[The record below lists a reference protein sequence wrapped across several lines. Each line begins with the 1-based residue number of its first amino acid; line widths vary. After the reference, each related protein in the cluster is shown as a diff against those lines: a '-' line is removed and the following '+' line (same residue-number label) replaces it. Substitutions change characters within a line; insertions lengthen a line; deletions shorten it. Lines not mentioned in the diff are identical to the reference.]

1 MPATS
6 DEEGFDAYEGRRS
19 VLIGIIKVA
28 LILVAIAM
36 GSAVVLGLLVP
47 RMAARRKRA
56 QLEQVKENMRQLGLA
71 LHNYQQ
77 THSQPLQPVSTDGA
91 PPSGE

>member
-6 DEEGFDAYEGRRS
+6 DEESFDASESRRS

-28 LILVAIAM
+28 LILVAIAL
-36 GSAVVLGLLVP
+36 GSVVVLGVLVP
-47 RMAARRKRA
+47 MAAARRKRA
-56 QLEQVKENMRQLGLA
+56 QQEQVRENMRQLGIA

-77 THSQPLQPVSTDGA
+77 THSQPLQPVSTDGT

>member
-6 DEEGFDAYEGRRS
+6 DEENFGTSEDRRS
-19 VLIGIIKVA
+19 VLIKVA

-36 GSAVVLGLLVP
+36 GSVVVLALLAP
-47 RMAARRKRA
+47 MMAARRKRA

-77 THSQPLQPVSTDGA
+77 THSQPLQPVSTDGT
-91 PPSGE
+91 PPIGE

>member
-6 DEEGFDAYEGRRS
+6 DEEGFDASESRRS

-36 GSAVVLGLLVP
+36 GSVVVLALLVP
-47 RMAARRKRA
+47 MMAARRKRA

-77 THSQPLQPVSTDGA
+77 TDSPPLQPVNADGT
-91 PPSGE
+91 PPIGE